1 MTEAQFFS
9 KLTGD
14 ESDLQRAV
22 NALQATKQP
31 FCLIGGLA
39 VNHYVDP
46 VVTLDAD
53 FAVAASQ
60 GVEEALAANG
70 FVVEIH
76 PHSINANLPGSR
88 LRIQI
93 AVNSC
98 YGGFPQHAVQAVVF
112 GVHLPVAALDDLVQ
126 GKLWAMQ
133 DDRRLA
139 SKRLKDRA
147 DIVRI
152 CETHQ
157 NIISMIPLGL
167 IAEVDAMRTKDGDGR

>member
-39 VNHYVDP
+39 VNHYVEP

-60 GVEEALAANG
+60 GVEEALNAKG
-70 FVVEIH
+70 FVVELH
-76 PHSINANLPGSR
+76 PHSINASLPGSR

-93 AVNSC
+93 ALNSR
-98 YGGFPQHAVQAVVF
+98 YGAFPGRAIQAVVF
-112 GVHLPVAALDDLVQ
+112 GIHVPVAALEDLVQ

-133 DDRRLA
+133 DDRRRA
-139 SKRLKDRA
+139 SKRLKDKA

-152 CETHQ
+152 CETYPH
-157 NIISMIPLGL
+157 IITLIPLEL
-167 IAEVDAMRTKDGDGR
+167 IVEVDAMRT